1 MPLPA
6 NTTPASTRERDKVR
20 LLAID
25 VGTQSA
31 RAIVFDLAG
40 QIIAKSQIPIEPYVS
55 PEPGWAEQDP
65 LLYWNSI
72 GEACQALWAEGTV
85 APSEIDSLSLTTQ
98 RATMCFVDADGT
110 PLRPAIVWLDQR
122 QADVS
127 ERLRGA
133 WSWIFRLMDVAGLKM
148 TATIDTFRAEADSR
162 WVAQQQPEI
171 WNKTKKYLLLSG
183 FLSHR
188 LVGRFVDSVG
198 SQVGYI
204 PFDYKK
210 CRWAS
215 PLSWHWNALPVQRT
229 QLPDL
234 VAPGDVLGTLTPS
247 AAEHLGL
254 SEGLPVIAAAADK
267 ACEVLGAGCTAGHEA
282 CLSFGTTATINTT
295 QQQYREVTPFMPP
308 YPAASPGH
316 YNTEVQ
322 IYRGF
327 WMVSW
332 FKEQFAQAERERAA
346 EQGLSPEQILEEI
359 IRDIPAGSMGLMLQP
374 YWTPGVRDPGLD
386 AKGAIIGFGDVH
398 TRAHIY
404 RAILE
409 GLAYGLRQGKERTEK
424 SCKTKITTVRIGG
437 GGSQSDTAMQLTA
450 DIFGQAVERPHIYE
464 TSALG
469 AAMNAAVGR
478 GYFPDHAAAAAA
490 MSHRGTVFQ
499 PIAENTRIYD
509 ELYRKVYL
517 RMYDR
522 LAPLYKDIRQITG
535 YPA

>member
-1 MPLPA
+1 MHPPSEPSA
-6 NTTPASTRERDKVR
+6 KPREAVR
-20 LLAID
+20 ILAVD
-25 VGTQSA
+25 VGTQSV
-31 RAIVFDLAG
+31 RAIVFDLNG

-65 LLYWNSI
+65 LLYWHAM
-72 GEACQALWAEGTV
+72 GEACQALWDSGEVQA
-85 APSEIDSLSLTTQ
+85 SEVDSLSLTTQ
-98 RATMCFVDADGT
+98 RATMCFVDTDGA

-122 QADVS
+122 QADVTQP
-127 ERLRGA
+127 LGGP
-133 WSWIFRLMDVAGLKM
+133 WSWLFRMMDWAGLNM
-148 TATIDTFRAEADSR
+148 TGTIDTFRAEADSR
-162 WVAQQQPEI
+162 WVAQNQPEV
-171 WNKTKKYLLLSG
+171 WNRTHKYVLLSG

-198 SQVGYI
+198 AQVGYI
-204 PFDYKK
+204 PFDYKNR
-210 CRWAS
+210 RWAGRH
-215 PLSWHWNALPVQRT
+215 SWHWQALPVQAS

-234 VAPGDVLGTLTPS
+234 VAPGGLLGSLTEQ
-247 AAEHLGL
+247 AATHLGL
-254 SEGLPVIAAAADK
+254 NTGLPVIAAAADK
-267 ACEVLGAGCTAGHEA
+267 ACEVLGAGCTQAHEA

-295 QQQYREVTPFMPP
+295 QQKYREVTPFMPP
-308 YPAASPGH
+308 YPAALPGH

-332 FKEQFAQAERERAA
+332 FKEQFAQPERERAA
-346 EQGLSPEQILEEI
+346 REGLSPEQILEEV

-386 AKGAIIGFGDVH
+386 AKGAVIGFGDVH
-398 TRAHIY
+398 TRAHLY

-424 SCKTKITTVRIGG
+424 RCKTKITTVRIGG

-450 DIFGQAVERPHIYE
+450 DIFGQPVERPHIFE

-478 GYFPDHAAAAAA
+478 GYFRDHFAAAKA
-490 MSHRGTVFQ
+490 MSHPGDVFT
-499 PIAENTRIYD
+499 PIVKNTQLYD
-509 ELYRKVYL
+509 ELYSRVYT
-517 RMYDR
+517 RMYQR